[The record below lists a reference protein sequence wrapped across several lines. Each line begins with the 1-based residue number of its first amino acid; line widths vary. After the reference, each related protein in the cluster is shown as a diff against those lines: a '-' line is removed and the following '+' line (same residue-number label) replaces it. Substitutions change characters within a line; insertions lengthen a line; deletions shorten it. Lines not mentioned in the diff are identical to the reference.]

1 MISTPFMDAM
11 EGRETKKPA
20 AILRAFSFHLM
31 LPARPLKEDA
41 RIQSAD
47 VVVRAARL
55 ARRRAALLIL
65 TAIALHP
72 CLAGAQIGEK
82 AAGSH
87 LTDSEGKLHALE
99 DYEGK
104 IVVLEF
110 WSFKCPV
117 SLAYDDRVA
126 ALLSRYGNR
135 DVIVLGIASNKD
147 ESAVEV
153 KRNAENLHL
162 PFPVLM
168 DPDGSVAD
176 RLGATH
182 TPSIAILDGTGV
194 LRYRGAIDN
203 NKRDDERG
211 RIPYAAEAL
220 EALLSGQPLPMAET
234 KVFGCS
240 IKR

>member
-1 MISTPFMDAM
+1 MDAM
-11 EGRETKKPA
+11 EGREMKRPA
-20 AILRAFSFHLM
+20 AILRAFSFHFM

-41 RIQSAD
+41 LIPSAD
-47 VVVRAARL
+47 LAVRAARSV
-55 ARRRAALLIL
+55 RRHAALIIL
-65 TAIALHP
+65 AATTLYP
-72 CLAGAQIGEK
+72 CLARAQIGEK
-82 AAGSH
+82 VTGFH

-135 DVIVLGIASNKD
+135 GVVVLGIASNKD

-162 PFPVLM
+162 PYPVLM
-168 DPDGSVAD
+168 DPESSLAD

-182 TPSIAILDGTGV
+182 TPSVAILDGTGV

-203 NKRDDERG
+203 DKRDDERG

-220 EALLSGQPLPMAET
+220 DALLSGQPLPMAET

>member
-1 MISTPFMDAM
+1 MDAM

-20 AILRAFSFHLM
+20 ARLRAFSFHLM
-31 LPARPLKEDA
+31 IPAKPLKEDA
-41 RIQSAD
+41 RIQSAN
-47 VVVRAARL
+47 VAVRPARSV
-55 ARRRAALLIL
+55 RRYAALLIFA
-65 TAIALHP
+65 AIKLHP

-82 AAGSH
+82 AAGFS
-87 LTDSEGKLHALE
+87 LTDSEGKPHALE

-104 IVVLEF
+104 IVILEF

-117 SLAYDDRVA
+117 SLAYDDRVSV
-126 ALLSRYGNR
+126 LLSKFGKRG
-135 DVIVLGIASNKD
+135 VVVLGIASNKN
-147 ESAVEV
+147 ESAVAV

-162 PFPVLM
+162 PFPVMM
-168 DPDGSVAD
+168 DPDGSVAE

-182 TPSIAILDGTGV
+182 TPSIAILDRTGV

-203 NKRDDERG
+203 DKRDDERG
-211 RIPYAAEAL
+211 RMPYAEEAL
-220 EALLSGQPLPMAET
+220 GALLSGQPPPMAET

>member
-1 MISTPFMDAM
+1 MNA
-11 EGRETKKPA
+11 GK
-20 AILRAFSFHLM
+20 RA
-31 LPARPLKEDA
+31 RG
-41 RIQSAD
+41 
-47 VVVRAARL
+47 
-55 ARRRAALLIL
+55 RAALLIL
-65 TAIALHP
+65 AAITLHP
-72 CLAGAQIGEK
+72 FLARAQIGEK
-82 AAGSH
+82 AAEFQ

-99 DYEGK
+99 DYQGK

-135 DVIVLGIASNKD
+135 NVVVLGIASNKD
-147 ESAVEV
+147 EPAVEV

-182 TPSIAILDGTGV
+182 TPSIAILDATGV

-203 NKRDDERG
+203 NKRDGERG

-220 EALLSGQPLPMAET
+220 EVLLSGQPLPMAET